1 MGDFNIPEIPP
12 IDTTELKQA
21 MADLEDALAK
31 LKAGQYAREQ
41 GPPEIDPNEPND
53 YESKTHGY

>member
-1 MGDFNIPEIPP
+1 
-12 IDTTELKQA
+12 

-31 LKAGQYAREQ
+31 LKAGQYSRGQ
-41 GPPEIDPNEPND
+41 GPAEIDPNEPDD